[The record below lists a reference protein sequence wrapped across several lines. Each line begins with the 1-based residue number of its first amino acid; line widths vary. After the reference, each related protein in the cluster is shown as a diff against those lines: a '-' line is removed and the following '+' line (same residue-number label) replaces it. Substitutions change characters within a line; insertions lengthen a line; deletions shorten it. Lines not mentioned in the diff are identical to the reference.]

1 MRFYDYLVPNVNFFG
16 PGCLEVVG
24 QRCQI
29 LGGKHALIVTDSFL
43 ATLKD
48 GAVEKTIAYLDAV
61 GISSSVFSG
70 VQANPKDSDVIAGLA
85 CYQDN
90 QCDMIVTVGGG
101 SPHDC
106 GKAIGIMATHSGKI
120 GDYAGIDT
128 LSHPLPPIVSVNTTA
143 GTASEVTRH
152 CVITDTKTHL
162 KYVIVSWRNLPMVSI
177 NDPLLMIG
185 KPRALTAATGM
196 DALTHAVEA
205 YVSVDANPVTDA
217 AAIQAIKLIA
227 NNLRT
232 AVANGSDLKARE
244 NMAYAS
250 LLAGMAFNNGNLGY
264 VHAMAHQLGGL
275 YDMPHGVANAIL
287 LPHVCRYNL
296 IANVQKFADIA
307 GFLGENTVG
316 CSAIEAAEKA
326 INALFRL
333 SADVAIPAHL
343 SELGVK
349 EQDFELMADN
359 ALKDGNAFSN
369 PRKGTKEDIV
379 LIFKAA
385 Y

>member
-29 LGGKHALIVTDSFL
+29 LGGKHALIVTDPFL

-70 VQANPKDSDVIAGLA
+70 VQANPKDSDVTAGLA

-244 NMAYAS
+244 NMACAS

>member
-1 MRFYDYLVPNVNFFG
+1 VPNVNFFG

-29 LGGKHALIVTDSFL
+29 LGGKHALIVTDPFL

-70 VQANPKDSDVIAGLA
+70 VQANPKDSDVTAGLA

>member
-1 MRFYDYLVPNVNFFG
+1 M
-16 PGCLEVVG
+16 VG

-29 LGGKHALIVTDSFL
+29 LGGKHALIVTDPFL

-70 VQANPKDSDVIAGLA
+70 VQANPKDSDVTAGLA